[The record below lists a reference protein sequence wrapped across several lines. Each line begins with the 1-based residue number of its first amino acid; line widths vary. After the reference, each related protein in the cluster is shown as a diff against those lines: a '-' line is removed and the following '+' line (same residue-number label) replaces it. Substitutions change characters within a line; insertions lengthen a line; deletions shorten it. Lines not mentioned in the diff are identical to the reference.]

1 MSLTRLSFL
10 VAGLLCLSQF
20 FSACAS
26 TGGGKRPRA
35 SGAEGE
41 LERCLKLSTKKKHTK
56 AVECLEVFKS
66 RYPSAAS
73 SADAD
78 LLIAENYFLNKEYL
92 VAAESFRA
100 FLERYPNH
108 PKSDYAYL
116 RSGLSYLHE
125 TPKSI
130 DRDLNY
136 LDTATRNL
144 EMVVRYYPNSPHYP
158 MALREYQKARAK
170 QAAKHFYVGKFYYRY
185 GEYLASIPRFVDIV
199 RNYEGL
205 GFDEKSFYYL
215 VTALAKTGQPDK
227 AREVITVF
235 ESRHPQSAFL
245 KKAKGMLKS

>member
-1 MSLTRLSFL
+1 MKQKIPSYPLIFCLLLIPLL
-10 VAGLLCLSQF
+10 VS
-20 FSACAS
+20 CAS
-26 TGGGKRPRA
+26 TGGKRPRA
-35 SGAEGE
+35 GSSEGE
-41 LERCLKLSTKKKHTK
+41 LERCLRLSTKKKHAA

-66 RYPSAAS
+66 RYPSAAA

-78 LLIAENYFLNKEYL
+78 LLIAENYFMNKEYL

-116 RSGLSYLHE
+116 RSGLAYLRE

-130 DRDLNY
+130 DRDQNY
-136 LDTATRNL
+136 LDTAVRNL
-144 EMVVRYYPNSPHYP
+144 EMVVRYYPGSPHHE
-158 MALREYQKARAK
+158 MAFREYQKARAK
-170 QAAKHFYVGKFYYRY
+170 QAAKHFYVGKFYYKY

-215 VTALAKTGQPDK
+215 ANALVKTGQPDR
-227 AREVITVF
+227 ARDVISVF
-235 ESRHPQSAFL
+235 ESRHPQSAYL
-245 KKAKGMLKS
+245 KKARGLIKS